1 MNIIQTGMPGLVIIE
16 PRVYE
21 DDRGYFFESFQE
33 ERYKDAGVKR
43 LFIQDNESKS
53 TKSVVRGL
61 HYQLD
66 KFAQAKLVRVV
77 QGSVWD
83 VAVDLRS
90 DSPTFGKWY
99 GVELNETN
107 KKQLFIPRG
116 FAHGFSVLSET
127 AIFIYKCDNVYYKAA
142 ERSIHPFD
150 PKLKIDWGVAKENAI
165 VSEKDGAAPLFKDA
179 EIDFIF

>member
-1 MNIIQTGMPGLVIIE
+1 MPGLVIIE

-53 TKSVVRGL
+53 TKNVVRGL

-83 VAVDLRS
+83 VAVDLRF
-90 DSPTFGKWY
+90 DSPTFGKWF

-107 KKQLFIPRG
+107 KKQL
-116 FAHGFSVLSET
+116 
-127 AIFIYKCDNVYYKAA
+127 
-142 ERSIHPFD
+142 
-150 PKLKIDWGVAKENAI
+150 LKG
-165 VSEKDGAAPLFKDA
+165 L
-179 EIDFIF
+179 